1 MVPARTGAAAAQ
13 VLTYVQRFPA
23 AWACAP
29 LHKAVLPR
37 LWAFLRHGCHGSA
50 TASYPCAV
58 LLLASLPPTAMAA
71 AARPGLLPELLAS
84 LWQGR
89 AFCLGKGAAADAAAA
104 TTAYRECLTYALL
117 HWRALSDG
125 VGRAEEDDEES
136 PWPPTQLLDDL
147 LDHGFSALALVELMQ
162 VSEPYLAPRHHC
174 TALEPAAR
182 NPACGS

>member
-1 MVPARTGAAAAQ
+1 VAATQ
-13 VLTYVQRFPA
+13 VLTYVRRFPA
-23 AWACAP
+23 AWSSAP

-58 LLLASLPPTAMAA
+58 LFLASLPPAAVAA

-84 LWQGR
+84 LWHGR

-117 HWRALSDG
+117 HSRALSDG
-125 VGRAEEDDEES
+125 VERAEEGSEES
-136 PWPPTQLLDDL
+136 PSPQTRLLGDV
-147 LDHGFSALALVELMQ
+147 LDHGFSALALADLMQ
-162 VSEPYLAPRHHC
+162 VSEQ
-174 TALEPAAR
+174 
-182 NPACGS
+182 